1 MFKCG
6 EKFTI
11 ENCTIDVEITGY
23 FPKSQ
28 NKDGKDYY
36 VATLNGEKMKISSSF
51 LEMLQKSQKKQEE
64 KTVKAEE
71 VKEEEKFVDA
81 DLKVQSKPVIVRVK
95 EEEEEEENK
104 PKKEVKKNGRRK

>member
-6 EKFTI
+6 DKLSIT
-11 ENCTIDVEITGY
+11 NCNIDIEITGF

-28 NKDGKDYY
+28 SKDGKDYY
-36 VATLNGEKMKISSSF
+36 VATLNGEKMKIASSF

-71 VKEEEKFVDA
+71 VKEE
-81 DLKVQSKPVIVRVK
+81 VK
-95 EEEEEEENK
+95 EEEIAPETEEKAETK
-104 PKKEVKKNGRRK
+104 PKKESKKNGRRK

>member
-36 VATLNGEKMKISSSF
+36 VAILNGEKMKIASSF

-64 KTVKAEE
+64 EKAVKAEDVE
-71 VKEEEKFVDA
+71 QEEIEIKT
-81 DLKVQSKPVIVRVK
+81 
-95 EEEEEEENK
+95 
-104 PKKEVKKNGRRK
+104 KKESKKNGRRK

>member
-11 ENCTIDVEITGY
+11 TNCSIDVEITGY

-36 VATLNGEKMKISSSF
+36 VATLNGEKMKIASSF
-51 LEMLQKSQKKQEE
+51 LEMLQKSQIKQEE
-64 KTVKAEE
+64 QKAEVKAEE
-71 VKEEEKFVDA
+71 VKKEVKAEEIAPETEEKA
-81 DLKVQSKPVIVRVK
+81 
-95 EEEEEEENK
+95 ETK
-104 PKKEVKKNGRRK
+104 PKKESKKNGRRK

>member
-11 ENCTIDVEITGY
+11 TNCTIDVEITGY

-36 VATLNGEKMKISSSF
+36 VATLNGEKMKIASSF

-71 VKEEEKFVDA
+71 VKEEEIA
-81 DLKVQSKPVIVRVK
+81 PET
-95 EEEEEEENK
+95 EEKAETK
-104 PKKEVKKNGRRK
+104 PKKESKKNGRRK

>member
-11 ENCTIDVEITGY
+11 ENCSIDVEITGF

-28 NKDGKDYY
+28 SKDGKDYY
-36 VATLNGEKMKISSSF
+36 VATLNGEKMKIASSF

-71 VKEEEKFVDA
+71 VKQEKVEEIAEEKT
-81 DLKVQSKPVIVRVK
+81 
-95 EEEEEEENK
+95 EEK
-104 PKKEVKKNGRRK
+104 PKKERKNGRRK